1 MRIKKIST
9 LYSPK
14 NNHNNYDDK
23 NLGFYEILDSISIPI
38 FIKDNKGIFTN
49 CNKAYELF
57 MGLSRDEIIG
67 KSVYDIAPKELADK
81 YHGKD
86 QELFAQ
92 GTVQVYESRV
102 TIQGIDRYV
111 RFHKSVYRSLVGE
124 IKGLVGEITDITEQ
138 KKAEESLR
146 ASEDKNK
153 AILQAIPDAMVI
165 VASDLKIVDFK
176 KARDFEHIG
185 DSQSFIEK
193 TVADVLPENVATLFM
208 KNITLAFQVRKVTS
222 FEYQI
227 IHNQELRYREARSI
241 AISDEQALVMIRDI
255 TERKI
260 AEEEIYKL
268 SLVVEQ
274 SPGEILI
281 TDLDQKIVYFNS
293 TFSKKFGY
301 TLEELQGHDMSLI
314 MSGLQ
319 SDEFYRDLNK
329 TISTVNK
336 WRGEICGRG
345 KNGEIFWTLVSLS
358 QFRKLDGEVTSYL
371 SMGQDITE
379 KKLMEETLEKQ
390 SAEIRDALA
399 NLKQTQVQLVQQEK
413 LAGIGQLAAGVAH
426 EINNP
431 LGFILSNFDSLKK
444 YLIKIT
450 DVFHKYSELKN
461 RVLESDTQNLKELA
475 QQLVIFEK
483 QKKIAYIF
491 EDLEPII
498 QESDDGLRRLGDI
511 VKALKLFSRV
521 DKSSELEYYD
531 LNAGIKNTLIIAKN
545 EIKYVAEIEVNLGEL
560 PEIQASAGQIN
571 QVLLNMIINAAYA
584 IKEKQM
590 DKLGIVKITSYH
602 KDQFVYCCIQDNGL
616 GMTEETIQ
624 KIFTA
629 FFTTKPSGQ
638 GTGLGLSISYDIV
651 VNKHCGDISVSSE
664 KGIGTTFTIK
674 LPLNAHSLQ

>member
-9 LYSPK
+9 FYLHK
-14 NNHNNYDDK
+14 NNNYDDK

-38 FIKDNKGIFTN
+38 FIKDKKGIFTD
-49 CNKAYELF
+49 CNKAYEVF

-67 KSVYDIAPKELADK
+67 KSVYDIVSKELANQ
-81 YHGKD
+81 YHAKD
-86 QELFAQ
+86 QELFDQ
-92 GTVQVYESRV
+92 GMVQVYESRI
-102 TIQGIDRYV
+102 TIKGMDRYV

-124 IKGLVGEITDITEQ
+124 IKGLIGEITDITEQ

-146 ASEDKNK
+146 ASENKNK

-165 VASDLKIVDFK
+165 VTPDFKIVDFK

-185 DSQSFIEK
+185 DRLSFIEK
-193 TVADVLPENVATLFM
+193 TVADVLPENVATLFIE
-208 KNITLAFQVRKVTS
+208 NITLSFQFQRVTC

-227 IHNQELRYREARSI
+227 IHNQEIRYREARSI
-241 AISDEQALVMIRDI
+241 VISAEQALVMIRDI
-255 TERKI
+255 TERKV
-260 AEEEIYKL
+260 AEEEIHKL

-301 TLEELQGHDMSLI
+301 TLEELKGHDMRLI
-314 MSGLQ
+314 MAGLQ

-329 TISTVNK
+329 TIVTDNQ
-336 WRGEICGRG
+336 WRGELCGRG
-345 KNGEIFWTLVSLS
+345 KNGEVFWTLVSVS
-358 QFRKLDGEVTSYL
+358 QFRKLDGEATSYL

-450 DVFHKYSELKN
+450 DVFDKYSELKK
-461 RVLESDTQNLKELA
+461 RVLESDTQILKELA
-475 QQLVIFEK
+475 QKLVLFEK

-521 DKSSELEYYD
+521 DKSSELECYD

-545 EIKYVAEIEVNLGEL
+545 EIKYVAEIEVDLGEV

-571 QVLLNMIINAAYA
+571 QVLLNIIINAAHA

-590 DKLGIVKITSYH
+590 DKLGMVKITSYH
-602 KDQFVYCCIQDNGL
+602 KEQFVYCCIQDNGL
-616 GMTEETIQ
+616 GMTAETI
-624 KIFTA
+624 KNIFTA

-638 GTGLGLSISYDIV
+638 GTGLGLSISYDII

-674 LPLNAHSLQ
+674 LPLNAPNLQ